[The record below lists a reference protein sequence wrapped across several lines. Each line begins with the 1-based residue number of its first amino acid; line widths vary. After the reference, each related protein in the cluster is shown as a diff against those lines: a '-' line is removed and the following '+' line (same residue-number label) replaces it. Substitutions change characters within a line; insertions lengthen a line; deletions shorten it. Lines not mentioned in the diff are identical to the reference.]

1 MRGARTSYWMLN
13 SVHGHPL
20 ETSVAR
26 CGIHIIGPTSTI
38 LTRCGGIT
46 LVIPALRKWKQ
57 KDQKF
62 KIILSC
68 TACLKGQPGLHET
81 LSQKWVEQLR
91 CLVNNTLVCLASMR
105 T

>member
-38 LTRCGGIT
+38 LTRCDRIT

-62 KIILSC
+62 KI
-68 TACLKGQPGLHET
+68 GLGI
-81 LSQKWVEQLR
+81 
-91 CLVNNTLVCLASMR
+91 
-105 T
+105 